1 MIVRRWRGVSVVGRV
16 RFGEHRGSDWRDW
29 LGGRGLRR
37 LGEGL
42 VFGWCRLM
50 GVWWSYLRG
59 RCVRLQL

>member
-16 RFGEHRGSDWRDW
+16 LFGEHRWSDWRDW
-29 LGGRGLRR
+29 LGGRGLCR

-50 GVWWSYLRG
+50 GVGWSSLRG
-59 RCVRLQL
+59 TRCVRR